1 MCERLD
7 LFIAKDAWRDDVADG
22 DSAKV
27 SPRVGVRVFYDG
39 ACLQLAFICA
49 CWRLPRA
56 LLPLLN
62 LLKPGK
68 ELWALRVKCYKC
80 KLFLVLSDSNLH
92 SFGW

>member
-1 MCERLD
+1 VCARDDMCERLD

-27 SPRVGVRVFYDG
+27 SPRVGVRAFYDYDG

-68 ELWALRVKCYKC
+68 SGCGRSG
-80 KLFLVLSDSNLH
+80 SDVISVNC
-92 SFGW
+92 F